1 MSNPV
6 ISPCKVQI
14 NIQQE
19 KVTFEGLTKKFNKYI
34 NAYKLVLG
42 FTFIFG
48 EENILQVEYSL
59 KVFYILPFPSSSN
72 QTDGSY
78 SFGMQGILQRN
89 KWKKK
94 THLEGSD
101 SILRNNAER
110 GQTWTDLHPPNLR
123 NLN

>member
-1 MSNPV
+1 MSNLI

-14 NIQQE
+14 NLQTA
-19 KVTFEGLTKKFNKYI
+19 KVTFQGLTRKFNKYI

-42 FTFIFG
+42 FTIIFG

-59 KVFYILPFPSSSN
+59 KVFHILPFPSSSN

-78 SFGMQGILQRN
+78 SFGMQGNLQRN

-110 GQTWTDLHPPNLR
+110 GQNLTEPI
-123 NLN
+123 NSPGH